1 MGRIIIKNATVLT
14 LDSQDSFFYP
24 GYVEI
29 RDDRIWKVGQWS
41 DDTDLNED
49 DGEALVIDGQNK
61 LIMPGM
67 VDLHF
72 HTSIAKGFNDDLP
85 LWEYL
90 DEVWYPAVRAVTPET
105 AKIAALYSYIQAVK
119 SGTTAVNDMYR
130 HLPSLAAAAE
140 QIGLRAVLSNDVAL
154 PEHRLDTVEDN
165 VAAFQQVHGAADGRV
180 KVWMG
185 IEWLPLADMDLLKQ
199 VAQAKRELKTGLHLH
214 LCESRSEIADC
225 AKKLDGKRPVQA
237 AYEAG
242 LLGPDTVA
250 AHCVHLSDEEIE
262 LLAKTGTHVSINSG
276 SNAKLGNGIAR
287 LQDLAAAGVNCG
299 MGVDACE
306 CHNSFDMFEEMKITS
321 YMQRGLHENPAL
333 GRPSQ
338 MLRMATRNGAVAL
351 GIDAGTIEV
360 GRKADLVVLDLK
372 KDMMFTPLLKAPL
385 ETRRKQLESHL
396 VFGCNGTAV
405 EAVIVDGR
413 VIVQD
418 RKVLGVDE
426 DEIRE
431 QMDSIFEEIVADMER
446 KKMVRS
452 KQ

>member
-1 MGRIIIKNATVLT
+1 MGRVIIKNTTVLT

-24 GYVEI
+24 GFVEI
-29 RDDRIWKVGQWS
+29 KNDRIWKVGQWS
-41 DDTDLNED
+41 DDIDLDEK
-49 DGEALVIDGQNK
+49 DGDTLIIDGRDR
-61 LIMPGM
+61 LVMPGM

-105 AKIAALYSYIQAVK
+105 AKVAALYSYIQAVK
-119 SGTTAVNDMYR
+119 TGTTAVNDMYR

-140 QIGLRAVLSNDVAL
+140 QVGLRAVLSNDVAL

-225 AKKLDGKRPVQA
+225 AKKLGGKRPVEA

-262 LLAKTGTHVSINSG
+262 LLARTGTHVSINSG

-321 YMQRGLHENPAL
+321 YVQRGLHEDPAL

-351 GIDAGTIEV
+351 GIDAGTIEP
-360 GRKADLVVLDLK
+360 GRKADLAILDLK

-385 ETRRKQLESHL
+385 DARRKQLESHL

-405 EAVIVDGR
+405 ETVIVDGKI
-413 VIVQD
+413 IVQD

-426 DEIRE
+426 DQIRE
-431 QMDSIFEEIVADMER
+431 QMDSIFGEIVADMER

>member
-29 RDDRIWKVGQWS
+29 RDDRICKVGQWS
-41 DDTDLNED
+41 DDIDLNEH
-49 DGEALVIDGQNK
+49 DGDTLVIEGRDK
-61 LIMPGM
+61 LVMPGM

-165 VAAFQQVHGAADGRV
+165 VAAFQQVNDAADGRI

-185 IEWLPLADMDLLKQ
+185 IEWLPLADMELLKQ

-225 AKKLDGKRPVQA
+225 AKNFGGKRPVEA

-262 LLAKTGTHVSINSG
+262 LLARTGTHVSINSG
-276 SNAKLGNGIAR
+276 SNAKLGNGISR

-321 YMQRGLHENPAL
+321 YVQRGLHEDPAL

-351 GIDAGTIEV
+351 GIDAGTIEA
-360 GRKADLVVLDLK
+360 GRKADLVIMDLK

-385 ETRRKQLESHL
+385 DARRKQLESHL

-405 EAVIVDGR
+405 ETVIVDGKI
-413 VIVQD
+413 IVQD

-426 DEIRE
+426 EQIRE
-431 QMDSIFEEIVADMER
+431 QMDTIFEEIVADMDR